1 LTGLYTDNEYGE
13 PQTFS
18 ELKIELEKKVHSEG
32 GFWKPVLAGLVT
44 ISLSDLENS
53 SPRKLLILEIVADWK
68 REMDTPKDGT

>member
-32 GFWKPVLAGLVT
+32 GFWKPVLAGLIT

-68 REMDTPKDGT
+68 KQITTDEHG

>member
-68 REMDTPKDGT
+68 KELENPKSE